1 MNNPKKFLGGQV
13 MIESLIAISIGMFGL
28 LGILTLVS
36 RSISLQNDLSQQ
48 FTANYLAAE
57 GVELVRSNID
67 AFYNPLATDPWGDA
81 KNGFGLGRY
90 QISYDG
96 IWQVFS
102 GSSPTGLDFLSL
114 KGGLYGYFEPGAGVS
129 ETIFKRQVEVVRS
142 DDIKIQIIATVFWE
156 SRGEEKTVVL
166 EDSFYNWR

>member
-1 MNNPKKFLGGQV
+1 MNNLKKFLGGQV

-36 RSISLQNDLSQQ
+36 RSISLQTDLSQQ

-57 GVELVRSNID
+57 GIELVRSNID
-67 AFYNPLATDPWGDA
+67 AFYNPAAMDPWGEA
-81 KNGFGLGRY
+81 KTGFGLGRY

-96 IWQVFS
+96 TWQAFF
-102 GSSPTGLDFLSL
+102 GSSPAGLDFLSL
-114 KGGLYGYFEPGAGVS
+114 KGGLYGYFESGEGVL
-129 ETIFKRQVEVVRS
+129 ETIFKRQIEVIRS
-142 DDIKIQIIATVFWE
+142 DDVKIQIVATVFWN